1 MNPLSLQPAYNYI
14 NSRTSKDPSVYV
26 SHQFYLHF
34 QIGFI
39 YYGDVGVG

>member
-1 MNPLSLQPAYNYI
+1 MNPLSLQPEYNYV

-26 SHQFYLHF
+26 SYLHF
-34 QIGFI
+34 QIEFI